1 MQICVPL
8 IMRHDFNHH
17 MQSQLITI
25 NFLDNNLGGNIF
37 HHWCQWAFPQQF
49 CPDTFRTSLP
59 WTCEKKEAIVQV
71 NDFFWS
77 FYERFL
83 ILNLPD
89 ITILAHGFFLI
100 GDEEFDS
107 LDRLG
112 TLGASKAIR
121 MVKLIQC
128 SQFGLKDGL
137 VATCAFFPRGL
148 QKKNGVKMRY
158 IPNKAHT
165 FLPILVGVSSSSFFC
180 LLEVS
185 L

>member
-1 MQICVPL
+1 MSVSSTILSWHFSHVFAMNLWKKRSHCP
-8 IMRHDFNHH
+8 
-17 MQSQLITI
+17 SQ
-25 NFLDNNLGGNIF
+25 
-37 HHWCQWAFPQQF
+37 W
-49 CPDTFRTSLP
+49 
-59 WTCEKKEAIVQV
+59 
-71 NDFFWS
+71 FFWS

-128 SQFGLKDGL
+128 PQFGLKDGL

-148 QKKNGVKMRY
+148 KKKWCKNEIHPKQCSY
-158 IPNKAHT
+158 ISSNSCRCFFF
-165 FLPILVGVSSSSFFC
+165 FL
-180 LLEVS
+180 LLFTCS
-185 L
+185 RSNWLPKSDYL